1 MNKPANGFG
10 MRLRWW
16 RERRALSQ
24 LDLAL
29 EADTSQRHLS
39 FLESGWAAPSRE
51 MVLRL
56 GATLGLPL
64 RQQNALLLAA
74 GFAPAWRET
83 PLEAPQ
89 LALVQSALDHMLQH
103 HEPYPALVVD
113 RSWNLLRANR
123 GAATLTAFL
132 SAPAPPPEGPVNLAD
147 ALLSPQGWRPLIENW
162 QEVALYFLRDV
173 QADAFADPSAETE
186 ALLARLLAYPDVP
199 SLSRAPL
206 IEEAPLPCCRCI
218 SARTAPRYACSPRSR
233 RSGRRGTSRCRASA
247 SRRCFRPMSR
257 PARCCGAGAASGRK
271 ARPAAAP
278 SRRWWPG

>member
-1 MNKPANGFG
+1 MNKPANSFG
-10 MRLRWW
+10 TRLRWW

-39 FLESGWAAPSRE
+39 FLESGRAAPSRE

-74 GFAPAWRET
+74 GFAPAWRES
-83 PLEAPQ
+83 PLDAPQ
-89 LALVQSALDHMLQH
+89 LALVQSALDHMLKH

-123 GAATLTAFL
+123 GAVMLTAFL
-132 SAPAPPPEGPVNLAD
+132 NGPVEPPPGPINLAD
-147 ALLSPQGWRPLIENW
+147 VLLSPDGWRPLIENW

-173 QADAFADPSAETE
+173 QADAFADPSAEGD

-206 IEEAPLPCCRCI
+206 IEEAPLPVLPVHFRKGNVSI
-218 SARTAPRYACSPRSR
+218 RLFTTIATLGTPRDVTLQGIRIETLFPADEPTSALLRSW
-233 RSGRRGTSRCRASA
+233 GG
-247 SRRCFRPMSR
+247 
-257 PARCCGAGAASGRK
+257 
-271 ARPAAAP
+271 
-278 SRRWWPG
+278 